1 MSSENISQKVVCK
14 YENFGFCM
22 KREECENFHPTEN
35 CNDDNCSIVNCTKRH
50 PQPCRFFGTQVGCR
64 FGSSC
69 KFDHKRQMCLQ
80 SELKEMR
87 SKLAIQDEKIASLEK
102 KLSSFMKDTIVCD
115 DRIDNL
121 SNLNKKRRISISHQN
136 GDDQTNTIMD
146 VNYKINCDDTN
157 VRTDVEMTETTKT
170 DDIVKQFFKHTLGI
184 LVEIKS
190 KIQNSKI
197 EESRKNIR
205 FMKDKFKNFAV
216 HNSEDI
222 KAFVEKLEGIE
233 KKWNTYN
240 RNNFKT
246 NSDNDIQKLI
256 TQIMRIQS
264 KIYE

>member
-1 MSSENISQKVVCK
+1 MSPENISQKVVCK

-121 SNLNKKRRISISHQN
+121 SNLNKK
-136 GDDQTNTIMD
+136 
-146 VNYKINCDDTN
+146 
-157 VRTDVEMTETTKT
+157 
-170 DDIVKQFFKHTLGI
+170 
-184 LVEIKS
+184 
-190 KIQNSKI
+190 
-197 EESRKNIR
+197 
-205 FMKDKFKNFAV
+205 
-216 HNSEDI
+216 
-222 KAFVEKLEGIE
+222 
-233 KKWNTYN
+233 TYI
-240 RNNFKT
+240 T
-246 NSDNDIQKLI
+246 NS
-256 TQIMRIQS
+256 S
-264 KIYE
+264 